1 VKTGNPYR
9 PPGAAVD
16 DVVPPAGAPV
26 KAIVYGVLVDVGG
39 SLAAGLAIAIVYSI
53 ALAASG
59 VTPEEMQRMF
69 SDPDPLSWP
78 SLIGSLAGGAA
89 SFLGGY
95 VCARVAA
102 VREMRS
108 VGVVAAVSGIVS
120 LAMGSD
126 GYPFEWDAVLA
137 LAGMAAV
144 FAGGWLGTRKNR
156 RRRA

>member
-1 VKTGNPYR
+1 MRNPYR
-9 PPGAAVD
+9 PPDAAVD
-16 DVVPPAGAPV
+16 DVVPPPGAPV

-39 SLAAGLAIAIVYSI
+39 SMAAGLGIAILYSI
-53 ALAASG
+53 VLAASG
-59 VTPEEMQRMF
+59 VSPEEMQRIF

-78 SLIGSLAGGAA
+78 SVIGSLVGGAA

-120 LAMGSD
+120 LAMGSG
-126 GYPFEWDAVLA
+126 GYAFEWNALLA

-144 FAGGWLGTRKNR
+144 FAGGSLGTRNNR